1 MFHGVLSVKLPWTK
15 STANACGKVHQVK
28 CKVYTKIEG
37 KEKLFPPKLD
47 NLWKHSGR
55 RKALA
60 TIRKV
65 CKANEYYM
73 NKDFGPCLK

>member
-1 MFHGVLSVKLPWTK
+1 MQGLYQNKRQ
-15 STANACGKVHQVK
+15 GKVV
-28 CKVYTKIEG
+28 
-37 KEKLFPPKLD
+37 PPKLD
-47 NLWKHSGR
+47 NFWKHSGR

-60 TIRKV
+60 TIPRV